1 MRNITELLLNIFSQG
16 LPVRYSPPTVSA
28 PVSVEL
34 HQPQA
39 GAPVYVVLQVL
50 LEQIEHVVIL
60 VQGDVL
66 PDVDLS
72 VIRLDCDLL
81 SLPVV
86 SRTLPTFSK
95 TSLRLILSL
104 GLIFICFWFVYRR
117 RRRNLLMFFSLCEVI
132 RDYNNVLCH
141 FLNLELGFK
150 LGS

>member
-16 LPVRYSPPTVSA
+16 LPVRYSSPTVSA

-104 GLIFICFWFVYRR
+104 GLIFICFWFV
-117 RRRNLLMFFSLCEVI
+117 
-132 RDYNNVLCH
+132 
-141 FLNLELGFK
+141 
-150 LGS
+150 